1 MKPGTIC
8 ILLTLTLLSL
18 PVASAQT
25 GSASDA
31 KATQPPA
38 APPSVS
44 ATTEG
49 EVRKVDKDAGKITLK
64 HGPILNLDMP
74 AMTMV
79 FRVRDASMLDKV
91 KTGEKVRFG
100 AEKIGGT
107 LTIMEIE
114 PVR

>member
-1 MKPGTIC
+1 MKPGTLC
-8 ILLTLTLLSL
+8 ILLTLTLLAL

-25 GSASDA
+25 GSAADA

-38 APPSVS
+38 APSAS

-64 HGPILNLDMP
+64 HGSIPNLDMP

-91 KTGEKVRFG
+91 KPGDKVRFG

-107 LTIMEIE
+107 LTIMKIE